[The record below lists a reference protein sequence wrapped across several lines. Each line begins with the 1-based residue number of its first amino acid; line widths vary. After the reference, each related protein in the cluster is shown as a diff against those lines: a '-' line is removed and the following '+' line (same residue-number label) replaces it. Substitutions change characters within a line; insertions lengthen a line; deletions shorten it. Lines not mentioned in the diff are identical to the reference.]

1 MRVLILL
8 CAACGSSGGDVSGV
22 TVDAQRANDASGTG
36 SGSGSGS
43 GSNSPKLIS
52 TLTSSCATLQGRAVV
67 NYNDNLG
74 IAFTESDSPYTF
86 LGSVQFQLPDGF
98 TGSVANPEV
107 YVPGTD
113 RHIAA
118 MTTPAFDLHG
128 NHCWTNATPPTGGLV
143 VETFD
148 PSNGIV
154 KATFSS
160 YPLHSCTGSSVCT
173 VTGNIETTGSGV
185 FEP

>member
-1 MRVLILL
+1 M
-8 CAACGSSGGDVSGV
+8 CAACGSSGGNGGGDGGGNGSGV

-43 GSNSPKLIS
+43 PKLIS

-67 NYNDNLG
+67 HYNDNLG
-74 IAFTESDSPYTF
+74 IAFTEGDSPYTF
-86 LGSVQFQLPDGF
+86 LGSVQFQLPDAF
-98 TGSVANPEV
+98 TGSVPNPEV
-107 YVPGTD
+107 YVPDND

-128 NHCWTNATPPTGGLV
+128 NHCWTNATPAAGTLV
-143 VETFD
+143 VESFH

-154 KATFSS
+154 KATFSN
-160 YPLHSCTGSSVCT
+160 YPLHSCTGSTVCT
-173 VTGNIETTGSGV
+173 VTGRIETTGSGV
-185 FEP
+185 FEQ